1 MGLERCVQPTTAR
14 QILLQH
20 QTECLFCS
28 STHKHTLPLTPFNLV
43 FNTYCRIRRP
53 SYVWLCVS
61 RPATWA
67 VLHCQ
72 DYTGGAVE
80 IELWHHRCKRSSLW
94 PNSYRLV
101 TWIRQDSDSAKP
113 NTKDLQTE
121 GLHHCTVLY
130 SFLCSTVILL
140 LIPLE
145 CLFENCHVTIVTS
158 PTDSPMTSSM
168 SVYTARL
175 CVLPEHVTQCLCIHV
190 LTMCYLKPLNEWP
203 SDPSPTTTFKLNKVR
218 GATMVPG
225 IQSTYSS
232 LS

>member
-1 MGLERCVQPTTAR
+1 MEFPDHPVGIGASLVESLISWCKYPESVLSGVKRKGLGWDWSGVLPAYYSKANPSTTPDR
-14 QILLQH
+14 MSLLLKH
-20 QTECLFCS
+20 TQTH
-28 STHKHTLPLTPFNLV
+28 TNTLPLTPFNLV

-53 SYVWLCVS
+53 SFVWLCVS

-130 SFLCSTVILL
+130 
-140 LIPLE
+140 
-145 CLFENCHVTIVTS
+145 
-158 PTDSPMTSSM
+158 
-168 SVYTARL
+168 
-175 CVLPEHVTQCLCIHV
+175 
-190 LTMCYLKPLNEWP
+190 
-203 SDPSPTTTFKLNKVR
+203 
-218 GATMVPG
+218 
-225 IQSTYSS
+225 
-232 LS
+232 